1 MSDSEAQDSLEC
13 TLRTETQRNTGERD
27 SDSVSSRSGS
37 ECPSSLEESDDP
49 TPPPTKVPKAVSYKC
64 SKSKT
69 ARYQTGK
76 RGDYVKTVLMMLQN
90 TLGWSQMFKF

>member
-49 TPPPTKVPKAVSYKC
+49 TPL
-64 SKSKT
+64 
-69 ARYQTGK
+69 RYQK
-76 RGDYVKTVLMMLQN
+76 RCLINAAKVKLLLDTKLVSVEIM
-90 TLGWSQMFKF
+90 